1 MTKEVRALSDFER
14 QLKKL
19 SKNRHGLK
27 SDYKDFVVNLEAS
40 HQIWDRVGE
49 ADDAP
54 LWTSRMQDSSSN
66 RGKRGGFRVYF
77 FDTDTVIWLVHI
89 QLRKDGHT
97 VPAQTL
103 LRALKRAGLWPPSEN

>member
-19 SKNRHGLK
+19 GKNRHKLK
-27 SDYKDFVVNLEAS
+27 SDYIDFVENLKAS
-40 HQIWDRVGE
+40 QHNWDRVKDAE
-49 ADDAP
+49 DAP

-66 RGKRGGFRVYF
+66 RGKSGGFRVYF
-77 FDTDTVIWLVHI
+77 FDTETVIWLVHI
-89 QLRKDGHT
+89 QLRKDGDT
-97 VPAQTL
+97 VPAWTL

>member
-27 SDYKDFVVNLEAS
+27 SDYKDFVVNLETS
-40 HQIWDRVGE
+40 HHMWDRVSE

-77 FDTDTVIWLVHI
+77 FVTNTVIWLVHI

-97 VPAQTL
+97 VPARTL
-103 LRALKRAGLWPPSEN
+103 LRALNRAGLWPPSEN